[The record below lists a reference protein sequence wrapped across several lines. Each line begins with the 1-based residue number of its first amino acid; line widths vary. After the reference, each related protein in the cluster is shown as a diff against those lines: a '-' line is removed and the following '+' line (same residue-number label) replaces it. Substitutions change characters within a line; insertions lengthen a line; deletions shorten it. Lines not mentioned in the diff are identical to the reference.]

1 MFPKSPIYPKK
12 NKILLM
18 MTNQFKS
25 ATLLSATHECTP
37 KIWANHE
44 RHSFQNWRV
53 KIERHSFL
61 GVSEVKE
68 CTLSK
73 SPRIYEILTQI
84 LIFFALRTKWN
95 VFNILLLLIIAS
107 SVFVQQILIHNR
119 QFKHHIQCTLSLCFT
134 FFKSQC
140 TYLNQNLIHITVRK
154 V

>member
-1 MFPKSPIYPKK
+1 MTLHFTEY
-12 NKILLM
+12 ILWIKHKTLIKYQHILHVES
-18 MTNQFKS
+18 TYYYILFSNQFKS

-73 SPRIYEILTQI
+73 SLRIYEILTQI
-84 LIFFALRTKWN
+84 LIFFALRSKWN

-134 FFKSQC
+134 FF
-140 TYLNQNLIHITVRK
+140 
-154 V
+154 

>member
-1 MFPKSPIYPKK
+1 MLWNGFTFLMVPWVV
-12 NKILLM
+12 LLLVFLRSLLHFSCNIC
-18 MTNQFKS
+18 NQFKS

-107 SVFVQQILIHNR
+107 SVFEQQILLQNR

-134 FFKSQC
+134 FF
-140 TYLNQNLIHITVRK
+140 
-154 V
+154 